1 LRSAQHNSVLEW
13 RFSKEKTE
21 IRKLFGKRRFGSFA
35 QPMNLPAKPILN
47 TMSSMKKIELDI
59 VALSHSV
66 TQSHNYAVVLG
77 EQHGTRRLPIVIGGF
92 EAQAIAVAMERMAPN
107 RPLTHDLFKNAFET
121 FDINLREVIINNLL
135 DGIFYARLVCERNG
149 EVYEIDSRTSD
160 ALAMAVRFNCPIYT
174 YEFILDA
181 AGVVLEEP
189 EGTAA
194 KKPASTSTSSS
205 RGTSSA
211 KQRPAKAASL
221 TSYSVE
227 ELSKLLEEVL
237 AKEDY
242 EQAAKIRDEINRR
255 KEEG

>member
-1 LRSAQHNSVLEW
+1 
-13 RFSKEKTE
+13 
-21 IRKLFGKRRFGSFA
+21 
-35 QPMNLPAKPILN
+35 
-47 TMSSMKKIELDI
+47 MKKIELDI

-121 FDINLREVIINNLL
+121 FNIDLKEVIINNLL

-189 EGTAA
+189 EGTT
-194 KKPASTSTSSS
+194 KKASTTRSGGSGSG
-205 RGTSSA
+205 GTTAAA
-211 KQRPAKAASL
+211 KQRPAKGAALS
-221 TSYSVE
+221 TYSVE
-227 ELSKLLEEVL
+227 ELTRLLEDVL

-242 EQAAKIRDEINRR
+242 EQAAKIRDEITRR